1 LIRKVWTSR
10 SLSFQEDLTAQEIG
24 VLIDRHADLKTK
36 LMAETAVALDSCG
49 NDLTDM
55 IYERLIFCTSIARF
69 GHPEIRVRLDMHDRL
84 RQLDATTLSQNA
96 ADINMLDIDM
106 IDGHHPGK
114 LRTARTATAPDRAAA

>member
-1 LIRKVWTSR
+1 MHEQAFIVS
-10 SLSFQEDLTAQEIG
+10 QEDLTAQEIG

-84 RQLDATTLSQNA
+84 RQLDAAHLAKMPRTLTCWTS
-96 ADINMLDIDM
+96 
-106 IDGHHPGK
+106 
-114 LRTARTATAPDRAAA
+114 T